1 MDKHL
6 SSGITNKG
14 NVGFQSMQKHISRNQ
29 MVLEPEVL
37 LSVGFQY
44 QQLLSFTA
52 FRKHKLSSESFI
64 STQRLQL

>member
-1 MDKHL
+1 
-6 SSGITNKG
+6 
-14 NVGFQSMQKHISRNQ
+14 